1 MDMSSHKLV
10 LNEELLKTL
19 DDHKRHIF
27 VFEWLRSLDQSL
39 SGVQK
44 NDIKECQKEL
54 MNQLLVRIQEPT
66 GPPTRRLVA
75 RCLATL
81 FSVGDTFLLFEAIN
95 KCNDILKNKD
105 DSPSYQPIRLAAI
118 TCLGTMYEKLGRLM
132 GRSYEDTVQLLLKSI
147 KNAESQTRSEIYL
160 TLEKIVSG
168 MGSAANSV
176 HREIYKHIKSG
187 MTDRAMI
194 VRSSA
199 AKCLHKMLSCAPF
212 LYTTELE
219 NVFSLCFRSLDGSN
233 YEVRCA
239 VSLVL
244 GTLVA
249 QTQQPPSQLMSQQ
262 TTKTR
267 IVSLEEALNLL
278 ASGFLRGGIG
288 SLKSAGEMIKG
299 VTVSRETRVGVT
311 HGYVVLVSVMGS
323 SWLERHLLQFLTH
336 LLDLLA
342 NPKTSSTHME
352 AVASRKCV
360 AFVLR
365 SVLGRQLSE
374 KAQLQAIKEL
384 TNILNR
390 YLNANINDS
399 NGDKS
404 TNNSSAAANAVK
416 DSLQVDIQL
425 IQHVL
430 VCALLEIGCLIKSL
444 STSCITVVTDTHL
457 SLIDTIAS
465 IVVHPSSCARLSAA
479 WCLRCIAVAAP
490 SQLTP
495 LIERSLERLETLKSN
510 PETISGYSCALS
522 ALLGAVCQTPLG
534 IPHNKGKLI
543 FNIAEDLLRS
553 ASQNSRLSL
562 QRTQAG
568 WQLIGSIMTLGPPV
582 IKGLLPRLLLLW
594 KNSFPRSSKELE
606 SEKARGDAFT
616 WQITLENRAGA
627 LAAMSSFLAHCDK
640 LATDEVKRRLLT
652 PIESA
657 FTMLAALSVVF
668 KSYGTAVKA
677 SAAMVRLR
685 LYETL
690 LLLPPQS
697 YDNCYTNLLRLLVS
711 EFTLTE
717 NVANT
722 TSSLLRSFCHSDD
735 DTILG
740 SWLQETD
747 HKAIED
753 QMEPNRKLDKEFLQ
767 SNSSSSSGAIEHDTT
782 HLYRLLSNKSVV
794 PDPYPLGVAVIDKSA
809 LVFSAVFPFV
819 ANKHRI
825 QMLNHFNECIKHAKA
840 ARQEA
845 VQINIL
851 TAILGA
857 LKVLAESKMSL
868 GTDEVKR
875 LIVNFIL
882 NTMSHSNPLLRCA
895 SAEAL
900 GRCGQIMNDGRFVAE
915 MAQQCFDK
923 LKSARDA
930 LSRTGHSLALGCIHR
945 YVGGL
950 GSSQHLNTGISI
962 LLALAQDNSNT
973 TVQVWAL
980 HALTLIA
987 DSGGPMFRSY
997 VEPTLSHCLKL
1008 LLSVPMSYC
1017 DVHQCIGKCLSAM
1030 ITTIGPELQSNTNS
1044 ICATRST
1051 LLVAC
1056 AIMQEHDDFL
1066 VQAEAI
1072 GCLQQLHMFAPKHVN
1087 LSTLVPVLCEAI
1099 RSSHLMLRRASVA
1112 CLHQLSQ
1119 REAKEVSEHVYLW
1132 TKDSKNDN
1140 FKKVFNTSLSGDHGL
1155 AGMLISM
1162 LDYEKD
1168 EITINNIHKIIQ
1180 SLVQTLGSEYLSQW
1194 LNLCREVLTASD
1206 PNSAISS
1213 PDKDVDIENDEMV
1226 DVEERFKAGEELSTH
1241 PPISPRWLTRVF
1253 TTQTLCRII
1262 NSCENASNSEI
1273 HFDLLLARER
1283 RALSG
1288 SKEDFLALHLSDL
1301 IRMAFMAATSDSDDL
1316 RLEGL
1321 IALQLIIDKFSK
1333 VPEPEFP
1340 DHVILEQYQAQVGAA
1355 LRPAFS
1361 PDTPSHVTAMACQV
1375 CSAWIGS
1382 GVARDLN
1389 DLRRVNQLLVS
1400 SLTKLQKDSSSRLYN
1415 ESASTIEKL
1424 AILKAWAE
1432 VYVVSMDQ
1440 NTTYKQN
1447 INNSEDCDNNIES
1460 LLHLVE
1466 PELPSLSKYWLS
1478 ALRDHALLT
1487 LPEEFSSQLPHEGGA
1502 FYTSDTIEIARPRYR
1517 ASWPPILHA
1526 AALWLCSNGFKSD
1539 CETNFNEERFHLL
1552 FGICMEALCNPRSSE
1567 PLSYVLV
1574 CLKSLQQLLCHPYPE
1589 SLLGKDHQLSIELS
1603 NVLHRLLLTR
1613 ETSECQLL
1621 ILNIAQIV
1629 TQSQLNHLE
1638 NEKKKILREL
1648 APANQEP
1655 HNSDKVLANLGEGTE
1670 SGDIIPGQSLVYA
1683 LLEVCLCVLV
1693 RQMPQLS
1700 PVLANTP
1707 GLAVIV
1713 QKNNLRLTDESTELI
1728 GRSLQILCDLPML
1741 CSPKGSTIILPSIL
1755 YLVTGVLKESAT
1767 QLNGEFI
1774 DNQPITSVFNCLR
1787 TLSSSSLTKNSIC
1800 SQKWT
1805 ELLQSTLAVIL
1816 DLCHTDEP
1824 KPDDIITLIAVGI
1837 FIVKAP
1843 SDVVQVPNLQYP
1855 AINLLKQSLQSDR
1868 KIVQLKCIQTIR
1880 TIFEH
1885 NNHNVSVPYIHI
1897 LAPRM
1902 IELLNNLVKQ
1912 IKLITCVSQM
1922 ESQIILE
1929 LFASLEVL
1937 LEIASNDKKANI
1949 LNIYLPLMLN
1959 ILSDDNIS
1967 RLKEYRRTLHNYAL
1981 QKLTSIGPKYPQEF
1995 RQVIGSVP
2003 QFRNSLENAI
2013 RNQQKSENNVQNP
2026 TESIS
2031 VYKET
2036 KASIKLKVDFSN
2048 YTDS

>member
-1 MDMSSHKLV
+1 V
-10 LNEELLKTL
+10 LRSLSDQK
-19 DDHKRHIF
+19 KPIF
-27 VFEWLRSLDQSL
+27 IFEWLRFVEQSL
-39 SGVQK
+39 LGAQK
-44 NDIKECQKEL
+44 VIMGSSVVRVTDIKECQKKL
-54 MNQLLVRIQEPT
+54 MDQLIAQINEPS
-66 GPPTRRLVA
+66 GPPTRRLIA
-75 RCLATL
+75 RCLSTL
-81 FSVGDTFLLFEAIN
+81 FTVGDTFLLFEAIN

-105 DSPSYQPIRLAAI
+105 DSPSFRPIKLAAI

-147 KNAESQTRSEIYL
+147 KSAESQTRCEIYT
-160 TLEKIVSG
+160 TLERIVAG
-168 MGSAANSV
+168 MGNAANSV
-176 HREIYKHIKSG
+176 HRDVYKSVKLG

-212 LYTTELE
+212 LYTSELE
-219 NVFSLCFRSLDGSN
+219 NVFSVCFRALEGSN
-233 YEVRCA
+233 YEVRCSVA
-239 VSLVL
+239 QVL

-249 QTQQPPSQLMSQQ
+249 QTQQPSPHLPQQ
-262 TTKTR
+262 SSKTVR
-267 IVSLEEALNLL
+267 VVSLDEALNLL

-288 SLKSAGEMIKG
+288 FLKSGGEMIKG

-311 HGYVVLVSVMGS
+311 HAYVVVVSVLGS
-323 SWLERHLLQFLTH
+323 VWLERNMSVFLQH

-342 NPKTSSTHME
+342 NPKAITSHMD
-352 AVASRKCV
+352 AVYSRKCV

-384 TNILNR
+384 VNVLNR
-390 YLNANINDS
+390 YLNANANENNSDKS
-399 NGDKS
+399 NGTS
-404 TNNSSAAANAVK
+404 SSATNAK
-416 DSLQVDIQL
+416 DSAQTDLQL

-430 VCALLEIGCLIKSL
+430 VCALLEMGCLIEGL
-444 STSCITVVTDTHL
+444 GTSCITVVTDPHVGL
-457 SLIDTIAS
+457 VDTIAS
-465 IVVHPSSCARLSAA
+465 IVVHPSNCARLSAS

-510 PETISGYSCALS
+510 PEIINGHSYALS
-522 ALLGAVCQTPLG
+522 ALLGSVCQTPLG

-568 WQLIGSIMTLGPPV
+568 WLLIGAVMTLGPPV

-594 KNSFPRSSKELE
+594 KNSFPRSPKELE

-616 WQITLENRAGA
+616 WHITLENRAGA
-627 LAAMSSFLAHCDK
+627 LSAMTSFLTHCDK

-657 FTMLAALSVVF
+657 LTMLAALGPVF
-668 KSYGTAVKA
+668 KGYGPSVKA
-677 SAAMVRLR
+677 SSATVRLR

-690 LLLPPQS
+690 LLIPPQS
-697 YDNCYTNLLRLLVS
+697 YSNCYTNLLRLLVS
-711 EFTLTE
+711 EFTLME
-717 NVANT
+717 SVAIT

-753 QMEPNRKLDKEFLQ
+753 QVLNRSFAKSLKLEKEFLQ
-767 SNSSSSSGAIEHDTT
+767 PNTSGFGAIEHDST
-782 HLYRLLSNKSVV
+782 HLYKSLPVENTV
-794 PDPYPLGVAVIDKSA
+794 PGPLPLGVAVIDKSA
-809 LVFSAVFPFV
+809 LVFS
-819 ANKHRI
+819 H
-825 QMLNHFNECIKHAKA
+825 
-840 ARQEA
+840 
-845 VQINIL
+845 
-851 TAILGA
+851 
-857 LKVLAESKMSL
+857 VLSENKMSL
-868 GTDEVKR
+868 GNDELKT
-875 LIVNFIL
+875 LMVNL
-882 NTMSHSNPLLRCA
+882 TLHSMSHSNPLLRCA
-895 SAEAL
+895 SSESL
-900 GRCGQIMNDGRFVAE
+900 GRCCQVINDGRFVAE

-950 GSSQHLNTGISI
+950 GSSQHLNTSISI
-962 LLALAQDNSNT
+962 LLALAQDMSNA

-1008 LLSVPMSYC
+1008 LLLVPMSYC

-1030 ITTIGPELQSNTNS
+1030 ITTIGPELQTNTNS
-1044 ICATRST
+1044 ICATRSS
-1051 LLVAC
+1051 LLIAC
-1056 AIMQEHDDFL
+1056 AIMQEHDDFM

-1087 LSTLVPVLCEAI
+1087 LSSLVPVLCEAI
-1099 RSSHLMLRRASVA
+1099 RSPHLMLRRASVA

-1119 REAKEVSEHVYLW
+1119 REAKEVSEHVYMW

-1140 FKKVFNTSLSGDHGL
+1140 FKKLFNSSVVGDHGL
-1155 AGMLISM
+1155 SGMLVSM

-1168 EITINNIHKIIQ
+1168 EITVNNIHKIVH
-1180 SLVQTLGSEYLSQW
+1180 SLVQTMGSESLNQW
-1194 LNLCREVLTASD
+1194 LSLCREVLTAAD
-1206 PNSAISS
+1206 PNSALPS
-1213 PDKDVDIENDEMV
+1213 PDKDMDGDNDELV
-1226 DVEERFKAGEELSTH
+1226 DVEERFRAGEEPSTH

-1262 NSCENASNSEI
+1262 NSCENASNSDT
-1273 HFDLLLARER
+1273 HFDLSIARDR
-1283 RALSG
+1283 RGVSAG
-1288 SKEDFLALHLSDL
+1288 TEDFLVLHLSDL
-1301 IRMAFMAATSDSDDL
+1301 IRMAFMAATSDSDAL
-1316 RLEGL
+1316 RMEGL
-1321 IALQLIIDKFSK
+1321 KALQLIIDKFSK

-1361 PDTPSHVTAMACQV
+1361 ADTPSHVTAMACQV

-1400 SLTKLQKDSSSRLYN
+1400 SLAKLQKDSSSRLYN

-1432 VYVVSMDQ
+1432 VYVVSMAQ
-1440 NTTYKQN
+1440 NVT
-1447 INNSEDCDNNIES
+1447 NSEDISDENDKEMDVDSNNES
-1460 LLHLVE
+1460 LLQLVA
-1466 PELPSLSKYWLS
+1466 PELPSLSKHWLA
-1478 ALRDHALLT
+1478 ALKDHALLT
-1487 LPEEFSSQLPHEGGA
+1487 LPTEFSSQLPHDGGA

-1526 AALWLCSNGFKSD
+1526 AALWLCSNGFEVNAES
-1539 CETNFNEERFHLL
+1539 NSNEERFHLL
-1552 FGICMEALCNPRSSE
+1552 FGICLEALCNPKSTE
-1567 PLSYVLV
+1567 PLSYVVV
-1574 CLKSLQQLLCHPYPE
+1574 CLKSLQQLICHPFPE
-1589 SLLGKDHQLSIELS
+1589 TLLGKDKQLSIELC

-1613 ETSECQLL
+1613 ETPECQLL

-1629 TQSQLNHLE
+1629 TQSQLKYLD
-1638 NEKKKILREL
+1638 NEKKRKLREL

-1655 HNSDKVLANLGEGTE
+1655 EDSDKALATLGEGGE

-1683 LLEVCLCVLV
+1683 LLEVGLCVLV
-1693 RQMPQLS
+1693 RQLPQLS
-1700 PVLANTP
+1700 PMLANTP
-1707 GLAVIV
+1707 GLSLIV
-1713 QKNNLRLTDESTELI
+1713 PKSSNSRLTKDSAELI
-1728 GRSLQILCDLPML
+1728 GRALHILCDLPLL
-1741 CSPKGSTIILPSIL
+1741 CSPKGSTVILPSIL
-1755 YLVTGVLKESAT
+1755 YLVTGVLRESAT
-1767 QLNGEFI
+1767 QPNGESI
-1774 DNQPITSVFNCLR
+1774 ADNQPISTVLSCLR
-1787 TLSSSSLTKNSIC
+1787 SLGSSSLAKNSIC
-1800 SQKWT
+1800 GQKWT

-1816 DLCHTDEP
+1816 DLCKTSDSDEP
-1824 KPDDIITLIAVGI
+1824 KPDEITTLLAVGI
-1837 FIVKAP
+1837 FIIKAP

-1855 AINLLKQSLQSDR
+1855 AINLLKQSLQSD
-1868 KIVQLKCIQTIR
+1868 KKVVGFKVQLKCIQTIR
-1880 TIFEH
+1880 AIFEH
-1885 NNHNVSVPYIHI
+1885 SNSKVSVPYIHI

-1902 IELLNNLVKQ
+1902 IEVLNNLVKY
-1912 IKLITCVSQM
+1912 IKTNDIISQM
-1922 ESQIILE
+1922 ECEIVLE
-1929 LFASLEVL
+1929 LFQTLEVL
-1937 LEIASNDKKANI
+1937 IEMAQQDKKANI
-1949 LNIYLPLMLN
+1949 LIIYLPLLVTL
-1959 ILSDDNIS
+1959 LSDESMS
-1967 RLKEYRRTLHNYAL
+1967 RIRGYRRNLHNYAL
-1981 QKLTSIGPKYPQEF
+1981 QKLTAIGPKYPHEF

-2003 QFRNSLENAI
+2003 KFRNSLENAI
-2013 RNQQKSENNVQNP
+2013 RNQQQMSEHSVQNSSQNVSQKENP
-2026 TESIS
+2026 T
-2031 VYKET
+2031 
-2036 KASIKLKVDFSN
+2036 IKLKVDFSN
-2048 YTDS
+2048 YTDN